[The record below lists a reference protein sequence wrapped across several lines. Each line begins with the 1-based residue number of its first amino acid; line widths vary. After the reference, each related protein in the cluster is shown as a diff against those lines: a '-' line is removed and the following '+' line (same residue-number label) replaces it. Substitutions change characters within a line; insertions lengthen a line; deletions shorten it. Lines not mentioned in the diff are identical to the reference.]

1 MKKLLLF
8 IFILFIPFSVF
19 SLEFPTVNSKKVEI
33 YDLEDKQII
42 YEIGSSDKT
51 SIASLTKIA
60 TVMTAIENIK
70 DLDKEV
76 VITREILNTVDVE
89 ASKAGLKAGDKVTY
103 KDLLYASM
111 LPSGADATNSIAILS
126 SGSVSNYV
134 SKMNDLCKKV
144 GLKNTN
150 LVNAT
155 GLDINNHYSTAD
167 DIRKLLEY
175 SLKNKTFREVFSAKE
190 YTMSNGLKLKSTL
203 YKYHASNKTI
213 NKIIG
218 SKTGFTYAAGYCL
231 ASLSNI
237 NGHEMIT
244 IVLDADK
251 IGNTTYNITDTTTLI
266 DFMSNNYK
274 DEVLVEKNKLIKTLP
289 VKLSKID
296 NYKIYSDK
304 EIKKYLPSDY
314 DHNKIKI
321 KYDGLDELSFRNHK
335 KDKIG
340 TISYFYNNNL
350 LYKQKVIVNTDIKI
364 SIGKVIKTY
373 YIFIILFVLILLILF
388 VLFKRK
394 KNKKR
399 KKRKK

>member
-1 MKKLLLF
+1 MKKLFLF
-8 IFILFIPFSVF
+8 IFILFIPFNVF

-33 YDLEDKQII
+33 YDLKDKQII

-76 VITREILNTVDVE
+76 VITREILNTVDIE
-89 ASKAGLKAGDKVTY
+89 ASKAGLKAGDRVTY

-167 DIRKLLEY
+167 DVRKLLEY

-203 YKYHASNKTI
+203 YKYHASNNTI

-350 LYKQKVIVNTDIKI
+350 LYKQKVIVNSDIKI

-373 YIFIILFVLILLILF
+373 YIFIILSILILLILF

>member
-1 MKKLLLF
+1 MKKIFL
-8 IFILFIPFSVF
+8 FILFVFIPFNVF

-33 YDLEDKQII
+33 YDLNDSKILYKKDSQDKV
-42 YEIGSSDKT
+42 

-70 DLDKEV
+70 DLDKQV
-76 VITREILNTVDVE
+76 IITRAILNTVDPA
-89 ASKAGLKAGDKVTY
+89 ASKAGLRVGDKVTY

-126 SGSVSNYV
+126 SGNVDNYV
-134 SKMNDLCKKV
+134 AKMNNLCKKV

-167 DIRKLLEY
+167 DVRKLLEY
-175 SLKNKTFREVFSAKE
+175 SLKNKVFREVFTAKE
-190 YTMSNGLKLKSTL
+190 YTMSNGLILKSTL
-203 YKYHASNKTI
+203 YKYRASNSTM

-218 SKTGFTYAAGYCL
+218 SKTGFTYDAGYCL

-244 IVLDADK
+244 IVLNADK
-251 IGNTTYNITDTTTLI
+251 ISNTTYNITDTVKLI
-266 DFMSNNYK
+266 DFMSDNYK
-274 DEVLVEKNKLIKTLP
+274 DEILIEKNKLVKTLP

-296 NYKIYSDK
+296 NYKIYSNK

-321 KYDGLDELSFRNHK
+321 KYDGLEELSFKNHK
-335 KDKIG
+335 GDKIG

-350 LYKQKVIVNTDIKI
+350 LYKQKVIVNSDIKI

-373 YIFIILFVLILLILF
+373 YIFIILSILILLILF